1 MAFAAAAQLAL
12 LDQDWP
18 PALLLLPEACE
29 VAMIAGNMWVTQW
42 GGAGRRQLPELLMLW
57 APSFMGS
64 NSLGVP
70 KPLHPKPLHP
80 KPLNPTPLH
89 PTPLHPTP

>member
-42 GGAGRRQLPELLMLW
+42 GGGREATAAGAAHAVGTIFYGQQVTGG
-57 APSFMGS
+57 A
-64 NSLGVP
+64 
-70 KPLHPKPLHP
+70 
-80 KPLNPTPLH
+80 
-89 PTPLHPTP
+89 